1 MATDIAGLKERW
13 RTDQAGQTDYSK
25 ILTGEESLRQQAYQ
39 NWYRT
44 FGKDPTEHEFDLAMQ
59 YFGQGV
65 QPGNAYIQSLY
76 NSPDEVYKRQ
86 QTKYQEGAPDKYG
99 DVGSAFKG
107 LLGRDAT
114 QEELDHFG
122 KLLSSGQV
130 DQYQLQEFLKQ
141 EPEYV
146 QKQDEQ
152 FRQGLSG
159 ELSAYDKQYLE
170 EQALPAIQS
179 AYAKQGRSFEGSGF
193 KQAVANT
200 AQAQN
205 IDRQKYIAG
214 LSASQY
220 AGRQGNARTDYENY
234 VQQLQGRQNASLTEP
249 YARQR
254 ELMDFGIQKS
264 AYEDYLRRYGKRQ
277 GSSMSGIGSLAGLGL
292 GALLAAPTGG
302 MSIPAGAALG
312 GTAGGVG
319 GSIWDAYA

>member
-1 MATDIAGLKERW
+1 MASDINELKRRYES
-13 RTDQAGQTDYSK
+13 DQKGITDYSQ
-25 ILTGEESLRQQAYQ
+25 ILTGDEALRQQAYQ
-39 NWYRT
+39 NWFLT
-44 FGKDPTEHEFDLAMQ
+44 FDKYPTQKELDTTLRYA
-59 YFGQGV
+59 GGSTQGIL
-65 QPGNAYIQSLY
+65 NYIDSIY
-76 NSPDEVYKRQ
+76 NSPDNVYKRQ
-86 QTKYQEGAPDKYG
+86 QEEYQKGAPDKFS

-146 QKQDEQ
+146 QKQDAQ
-152 FRQGLSG
+152 FREGLSG
-159 ELSAYDKQYLE
+159 ELSGYDKQYLE

-200 AQAQN
+200 AGAQN
-205 IDRQKYIAG
+205 IERQKYLAG

-220 AGRQGNARTDYENY
+220 AGRQGNARSDYENY
-234 VQQLQGRQNASLTEP
+234 VQQLQGRQTAQLTEP

-254 ELMDFGIQKS
+254 QLMDYGIQKS
-264 AYEDYLRRYGKRQ
+264 AYEDYLRRYGKQ
-277 GSSMSGIGSLAGLGL
+277 NSSNGY
-292 GALLAAPTGG
+292 
-302 MSIPAGAALG
+302 AGAASG
-312 GTAGGVG
+312 AVG
-319 GSIWDAYA
+319 GAMAGSVFGPWGTGIGAVVGGGLGYFGSQG